1 LIKILFLN
9 FYLIINFIS
18 TSASTTSTNRR

>member
-1 LIKILFLN
+1 
-9 FYLIINFIS
+9 LIINFIS